1 MTAMS
6 NLFNNPQPAKPVE
19 LYYYQQEAIDACY
32 GFLRTRK
39 DNPCIVIPTGG
50 GKTPLMATICNDAVT
65 RWNGRVLVLSHV
77 KELVS
82 QTAETLGSWYPK
94 LKVGVYS
101 AGLGR
106 RESRADVLVAGIQSV
121 YKKGLKLAGSDPF
134 RLVLVDESHRIP
146 TSGDGMYRQL
156 LTDLQVAF
164 PGVRVVG
171 LTATPYRLKGG
182 SVCGPENF
190 LNEICYEAGVRELIA
205 KGYLCRL
212 TSKQSRHSVDSTKL
226 AIKNGEFDSDALSLA
241 FDTDGIVNQ
250 AVGEILHET
259 RNRKSVLI
267 FCCNVA
273 HAEHV
278 QQLIESQAGQQV
290 GLITGETADSIRDQE
305 IRQFKNGE
313 IKFLT
318 SVNCLTE
325 GFDARRVDCVVLL
338 RSTLSPGLY
347 YQMVGRGLRLHETK
361 SDCLILDF
369 GGNVMRHGC
378 IDAIKVQGDK
388 AKGGSG
394 AEAAAKECPE
404 CESMVPVVYKT
415 CPECG
420 FPWPIEER
428 KPNHQPTADAV
439 AVTTDQLKPSV
450 WNVNRVYYC
459 QHEKRGFKE
468 GDLRTM
474 RVSYYQDRVLV
485 AEEWVCVEHSG
496 WANERALAWWNER
509 TLAPMPDTAHEA
521 AKLATLGYLAEPTQ
535 IEIVKPP
542 GEKFSRIT
550 KYWLGP
556 KVDPDEVLIEVDEWG
571 AEVRAGSVVSDEE
584 IPF

>member
-1 MTAMS
+1 MS
-6 NLFNNPQPAKPVE
+6 TLFPIEKPKTVE
-19 LYYYQQEAIDACY
+19 LYYYQQDAIDACY
-32 GFLRTRK
+32 GFLRCRK

-50 GKTPLMATICNDAVT
+50 GKTPVMATICNDAVT

-77 KELVS
+77 KELIE
-82 QTAETLGSWYPK
+82 QTAATLSGWYPK

-106 RESRADVLVAGIQSV
+106 RESLADVLVAGIQSV

-156 LTDLQVAF
+156 LADLKVAF

-182 SVCGPENF
+182 NVCGPDNF
-190 LNEICYEAGVRELIA
+190 LNEVCYEAGVRELIA
-205 KGYLCRL
+205 KGYLCSL
-212 TSKQSRHSVDSTKL
+212 VSKQSKHSVDSTKL
-226 AIKNGEFDSDALSLA
+226 TIKNGEFDNDALTVA
-241 FDTDGIVNQ
+241 FDSGDVVSQ
-250 AVGEILHET
+250 AVSEILNET

-278 QQLIESQAGQQV
+278 QQLIADQSGQSV
-290 GLITGETADSIRDQE
+290 GLVTGETANSIRDRE
-305 IRQFKNGE
+305 VERFKDGSLKYLVNV
-313 IKFLT
+313 
-318 SVNCLTE
+318 SVFTE

-347 YQMVGRGLRLHETK
+347 YQMVGRGLRRHETK

-378 IDAIKVQGDK
+378 IDAIQING
-388 AKGGSG
+388 KGGKSG
-394 AEAAAKECPE
+394 DGELAAAKPCPE
-404 CESMVPVVYKT
+404 CDSLVSIGFRT
-415 CPECG
+415 CPDCG
-420 FPWPIEER
+420 YQWPALEER
-428 KPNHQPTADAV
+428 KPNHQPTADEI
-439 AVTTDQLKPSV
+439 AVTTDQLKPAV
-450 WNVNRVYYC
+450 WEVNHVYYGE
-459 QHEKRGFKE
+459 HEKRGGVE
-468 GDLRTM
+468 GDPKTM
-474 RVSYYQDRVLV
+474 RVSYYLDRTLI
-485 AEEWVCVEHSG
+485 AEEWVCIEHSG

-509 TLAPMPDTAHEA
+509 TYAAMPNTSVDASRLG
-521 AKLATLGYLAEPTQ
+521 KLGYLAEPSR
-535 IEIVKPP
+535 IEIVRAP
-542 GEKFSRIT
+542 GDKFSRIS

-556 KVDPDEVLIEVDEWG
+556 KVNPDEVLTEFDEWG
-571 AEVRAGSVVSDEE
+571 TEVRASNERDGLDDV
-584 IPF
+584 PF